1 MATTGGRVMR
11 LIDSLR
17 LRSLGAQGDHPLES
31 VRESQQVF
39 AELRGGDAM
48 KSLEEITDWFGSVTD
63 AEGMKPERRFEVVR
77 QLDELAQTHR
87 IKLARD
93 FGVTSGRQSRTQE
106 AKLWAVN
113 HDLWERAA
121 RAYEDLIKRVEA
133 REKGSDAL
141 RKEVAFIAVRALRA
155 ASMRLKWIYVRYG
168 PVPADLWA
176 GMAHAYRFAEA
187 RQAERVRVTP
197 YPTIPGESSPEEEY
211 LHGLL
216 LAASAPDALTP
227 AGLDVVERLIA
238 GSASKFRI
246 TAQPSPDSTYW
257 VDLADPRPPLRL
269 AAPPARMTAGLRFFA
284 TAAGHTDV
292 LLLLDRVEKTRELP
306 RGVDVGGTTDPEVVI
321 EVLQHLRLN
330 WAPQP
335 PVRRTERRRIQ
346 AKVQVV
352 HGFEAIVG
360 VMRPS
365 DLDFDL
371 GGSPDG
377 EIWFVEN
384 LSAGGFGA
392 SVMQSEGG
400 WLAIGALIGV
410 KAEAAGSHWEVAIV
424 RRLSRDDRAPKGQ
437 VGVGVQILSGEALIG
452 MFTTNIGRWANG
464 IATVDGIVLPE
475 GGEPGAVLVA
485 LPRGLYLPGEQLLAM
500 IEDRRHLMFPIGIV
514 DRGADY
520 DLIKFR
526 AMVQDG

>member
-1 MATTGGRVMR
+1 MATTGRMMR
-11 LIDSLR
+11 LLDSLR
-17 LRSLGAQGDHPLES
+17 LKSLGAAGDHPLES
-31 VRESQQVF
+31 AREAQQVF
-39 AELRGGDAM
+39 TELRGGDAM
-48 KSLEEITDWFGSVTD
+48 KSLEEITDWFSSVTI
-63 AEGMKPERRFEVVR
+63 AETMKPERRFEVVR
-77 QLDELAQTHR
+77 SLDDLAQTHR

-93 FGVTSGRQSRTQE
+93 FGVTSGRQGRAQE
-106 AKLWAVN
+106 GKLWSVN
-113 HDLWERAA
+113 HDLWARAA
-121 RAYEDLIKRVEA
+121 QAYEDLIARIEK

-141 RKEVAFIAVRALRA
+141 RKEAAFIAVRALRA
-155 ASMRLKWIYVRYG
+155 CSMRLKWLYLRYG
-168 PVPADLWA
+168 PVPGDLWA
-176 GMAHAYRFAEA
+176 SMARAFRFAES

-227 AGLDVVERLIA
+227 AGLEVVERLIA
-238 GSASKFRI
+238 GSASKFRM
-246 TAQPSPDSTYW
+246 TTRPNPDSTYW
-257 VDLADPRPPLRL
+257 IDLDHPRAPLRL
-269 AAPPARMTAGLRFFA
+269 AAPPAQLSPGLRFFA

-292 LLLLDRVEKTRELP
+292 QLLLDRIEKTRELP
-306 RGVDVGGTTDPEVVI
+306 RGVDLGSTTDPEVVI
-321 EVLQHLRLN
+321 EVLKHLRLN

-335 PVRRTERRRIQ
+335 PVRRTERRRAQ
-346 AKVQVV
+346 ARAHVV

-371 GGSPDG
+371 GGAPEG
-377 EIWFVEN
+377 ELWQVEN

-392 SVMQSEGG
+392 SVAQPDTE

-410 KAEAAGSHWEVAIV
+410 KAEGGAARWDLAIV
-424 RRLSRDDRAPKGQ
+424 RRLSRDDRGPRGQ
-437 VGVGVQILSGEALIG
+437 VAVGVQILSCDALVG

-464 IATVDGIVLPE
+464 VATVDGIVIADAAE
-475 GGEPGAVLVA
+475 AGSVLVA

-500 IEDRRHLMFPIGIV
+500 IEDRRHLMFPVGIV